1 MRSIALLTILLL
13 AGPASTY
20 ATGDL
25 VRVKSKHDA
34 AATVDRLREAVEA
47 RDMLV
52 LAQIDHRANAKS
64 VGMDLVE
71 SQVLLFGAPKAG
83 TLLMGLDPAAGLD
96 LPMRVLVYQDKEGAT
111 WLVYRDPAVLAR
123 DYTVGDSPV
132 IGKMQ
137 EALAALTAKA
147 AE

>member
-1 MRSIALLTILLL
+1 MRRLTITLAFLLVWPL
-13 AGPASTY
+13 ASY
-20 ATGDL
+20 AAGDL
-25 VRVKSKHDA
+25 VRVKSNHDA
-34 AATVDRLREAVEA
+34 AATADRLRQAVE
-47 RDMLV
+47 DKGMLV

-64 VGMDLVE
+64 VGLDMVD

-83 TLLMGLDPAAGLD
+83 TLLMDLDPAAGLD
-96 LPMRVLVYQDKEGAT
+96 LPLRVLVYQDKEGVT
-111 WLVYRDPAVLAR
+111 WLVYRDPAALTK
-123 DYTVGDSPV
+123 DYAVGDSPV